1 MIFLDT
7 SILIAAAQSSH
18 IHYEHSAELLRSAT
32 RSTTACG
39 AHSLAETYATLS
51 GMPKP
56 ARLPLPAVMRI
67 VEQIRE
73 RVKIVT
79 LTDKEYLATL
89 ERLSAAGLI
98 GGIAY
103 DALLI
108 ECARKVDSKR
118 IYSWNARHFRLL
130 APDLADR
137 IFTP

>member
-18 IHYEHSAELLRSAT
+18 IHYENSAELLRAAT
-32 RSTTACG
+32 RTNTACG
-39 AHSLAETYATLS
+39 SHSLAETYSSLS

-56 ARLPLPAVMRI
+56 LRLPIPAVMQ
-67 VEQIRE
+67 VMSQVRE
-73 RVKIVT
+73 RVKIVS
-79 LTDKEYLATL
+79 LTDREYASVIEHT
-89 ERLSAAGLI
+89 AASGLI
-98 GGIAY
+98 GGIIF

-108 ECARKVDSKR
+108 ECARKVRATR

-130 APDLADR
+130 APDLANR